1 MTTDVKVPLGL
12 LRIKEMGGFV
22 EPPISLKMKTN

>member
-1 MTTDVKVPLGL
+1 MLGTTFLGL